1 MGIHFRNQLPTG
13 ETKPWTLRQ
22 IIQGRPFNRATH
34 PMLVHFPIAFYFG
47 ALGLDVLSRLG
58 HFASAPLAASWL
70 ILAAFA
76 GTALAATTGLVDWS
90 FMRPKSKI
98 RRTANWHLAIQLTA
112 GALFVLNFAIRWG
125 NRHVARSRPL
135 WIVLDLIGVLVVSI
149 GADFGG
155 QMVYLMGYRVG
166 GGSQA

>member
-1 MGIHFRNQLPTG
+1 MGIRFRNTLPNG

-22 IIQGRPFNRATH
+22 LIQGRPINRPTH

-47 ALGLDVLSRLG
+47 ALGLDLLSRIG

-70 ILAAFA
+70 LLGAFA

-90 FMRPKSKI
+90 FMRSGSKI
-98 RRTANWHLAIQLTA
+98 RRTANWHLLLQLTTA
-112 GALFVLNFAIRWG
+112 GIFIINFAIRWG
-125 NRHVARSRPL
+125 DRHLAQAKPA
-135 WIVLDLIGVLVVSI
+135 WIVLDVIGVLVLMV

-166 GGSQA
+166 GGGQS